1 MFVEQSVNSPGDK
14 SGWDVEVLIVRG
26 ESACQHLIASSVG
39 RRGDS
44 VFPNLGVSGMHLSTL
59 GKNRG

>member
-1 MFVEQSVNSPGDK
+1 MISPGDE

-26 ESACQHLIASSVG
+26 ESPCQHLIASSVG

-44 VFPNLGVSGMHLSTL
+44 VPKFGDKWDAPQHSG
-59 GKNRG
+59 